1 MSRFCKDDR
10 VKSYAI
16 IGDGAAGTTAAF
28 YVRRHDPNGR
38 ISIFADES
46 NPAYYRS
53 ALTNYLMGEL
63 RAEQLFAVPPNFY
76 SEFKVER
83 TLARVTGI
91 DTDKDVLAL
100 STGERRSYDELMI
113 ATGSR
118 ARPPDFPGAEMPGVM
133 TMRTMQDAR
142 FIMDFIQSGNLKK
155 AVVSGGG
162 ILGLELVAGLRARG
176 VEVSY
181 IVRGNRFMPTLL
193 DRIASDLVVTR
204 CRHFGVDV
212 RMGEEVAQAYPDQR
226 GNFYAARLKNSNDGV
241 EGQLLAVAIG
251 ITPNVEV
258 AEGSGIKVE
267 RGVVVDDRMRTNV
280 PNVYAGGDVA
290 QITDPR
296 TNKQLLL
303 GLWEPARHHGRTAG
317 INMSG
322 GSEVWRLPVPY
333 NATRL
338 YDLDLAAIGKSL
350 EDPGDEVIS
359 DFPERGRMISY
370 RKLIFRENR
379 LIGALLLGER
389 REKVRRRGSQYRKL
403 IDSEADVS
411 SVKELL
417 LDPLFDLSAW
427 MESLRTAPSGPSR
440 VAERPRADVSRIMG
454 RPSEADL
461 QAAAARSQ
469 EARSPQATQ
478 VRSLSTLMQTSA
490 RDDQAAAPRA
500 TAASDKP
507 DAGIPTLKLQG
518 GEVVSIERERFTIG
532 RLDDNDLTIED
543 VLISGHHAELQ
554 RRNGDILIA
563 DAGST
568 NGTFVNDVAVS
579 AAPWTLQHGDII
591 TIGANRLRFY
601 KQVAAPRPETGP
613 AGLPAE
619 PLAPLG
625 ADPDSPASIS
635 WGSESVALSEPVMKL
650 GRDPHE
656 AQIALSD
663 PAVSW
668 LHAEISRHGDTFY
681 LRDLGSRNGT
691 FVNGE
696 LLSVPRPLHD
706 GDRIHLGNTD
716 LDFTGPSGTQPFE
729 TPESKAGQATRV
741 ALVCTAG
748 PLLGVPF
755 ALADDRMTVGRNP
768 SASISLD
775 DLTVSR
781 AHAEISRDGDDWIVK
796 DVGSSNGT
804 FVDGRRVEARKKEPL
819 REGTEIRFGAVEMAV
834 KTVTIDQDAEGTA
847 PRAVPVSEEVAAG
860 ATRII
865 DSPLMS
871 TPEAAETETSEP
883 ATSELETSQLETSE
897 SGPREPADEPA
908 AVENQTTPAPTKMT
922 VVKGPAEGRSVP
934 LTDLPLVLGRE
945 SAEGILGL
953 DDRFISRAHVRIDR
967 AENGAIQVTDL
978 GSTNGSW
985 INDEQMDARSPHIVA
1000 PGDRLRMGPASVVE
1014 FES

>member
-1 MSRFCKDDR
+1 M
-10 VKSYAI
+10 KSYAI

-38 ISIFADES
+38 ISIFADEA

-63 RAEQLFAVPPNFY
+63 RPEQLFAVPPNFY

-91 DTDKDVLAL
+91 DTDKDVLSL
-100 STGERRSYDELMI
+100 STGERRGYDELMI

-118 ARPPDFPGAEMPGVM
+118 ARPPDFPGAELPGVM

-142 FIMDFIQSGNLKK
+142 FIMDFVSSGNLKK
-155 AVVSGGG
+155 AVVMGGG
-162 ILGLELVAGLRARG
+162 ILGLELVAGLRSRG

-181 IVRGNRFMPTLL
+181 VVRGNKFMPTLL

-212 RMGEEVAQAYPDQR
+212 RMGEEVAQAYPDQQ

-241 EGQLLAVAIG
+241 EGQLLVIAIG
-251 ITPNVEV
+251 ITPNVELTQ
-258 AEGSGIKVE
+258 GSGIKVG

-290 QITDPR
+290 EVTDPR

-317 INMSG
+317 INMGG
-322 GSEVWRLPVPY
+322 GSEVWRLPIPY

-338 YDLDLAAIGKSL
+338 YDLDLAAIGKSI
-350 EDPGDEVIS
+350 EDSDDEIIS

-389 REKVRRRGSQYRKL
+389 REKVRKRGPQYRKL
-403 IDSEADVS
+403 IDSQADVS
-411 SVKELL
+411 SIKDLL

-427 MESLRTAPSGPSR
+427 MESLRAAPADVSR
-440 VAERPRADVSRIMG
+440 VADRPRADVSRIMG
-454 RPSEADL
+454 RPTQADL
-461 QAAAARSQ
+461 EAVARAREAPAAQ
-469 EARSPQATQ
+469 PTQ

-490 RDDQAAAPRA
+490 RGEGAASPRA
-500 TAASDKP
+500 TSASDMP
-507 DAGIPTLKLQG
+507 DSGIPTLKLQG
-518 GEVVSIERERFTIG
+518 GEVVAIEGQRFTIG
-532 RLDDNDLTIED
+532 RLDDNDLTLED
-543 VLISGHHAELQ
+543 VLISSHHAELQ

-563 DAGST
+563 DTGST
-568 NGTFVNDVAVS
+568 NGTFVNDIAVT
-579 AAPWTLQHGDII
+579 APWALQHGDVI

-601 KQVAAPRPETGP
+601 KQTAPPRPETGP

-619 PLAPLG
+619 SQSPLG
-625 ADPDSPASIS
+625 ADPESPASLR
-635 WGSESVALSEPVMKL
+635 WPGGSAVLSEPVVKL
-650 GRDPHE
+650 GRDTHE

-691 FVNGE
+691 FANGE
-696 LLSVPRPLHD
+696 LLSVPRPLQD

-716 LDFTGPSGTQPFE
+716 LDFSGPSGTQPFQSPQSE
-729 TPESKAGQATRV
+729 TGGTTRL
-741 ALVCTAG
+741 ALVCTGG

-755 ALADDRMTVGRNP
+755 ALADERMTVGRNP
-768 SASISLD
+768 TATISLD

-781 AHAEISRDGDDWIVK
+781 AHAEISRDGDDWVVQ
-796 DVGSSNGT
+796 DVGSTNGT
-804 FVDGRRVEARKKEPL
+804 FVDGRRLEARASESL
-819 REGTEIRFGAVEMAV
+819 REGAEVKFGAVEMTLRAV
-834 KTVTIDQDAEGTA
+834 VVDEVKDETA
-847 PRAVPVSEEVAAG
+847 PRPVPVSEEVAAG

-865 DSPLMS
+865 DSPVVKQQP
-871 TPEAAETETSEP
+871 TAEPETVEETG
-883 ATSELETSQLETSE
+883 L
-897 SGPREPADEPA
+897 ADEPA
-908 AVENQTTPAPTKMT
+908 PVDEPPPLDQPGPAPTRMS
-922 VVKGPAEGRSVP
+922 VVQGPGAGRSAS
-934 LTDLPLVLGRE
+934 LDDLPLVLGRE
-945 SAEGILGL
+945 SAEGVLGL
-953 DDRFISRAHVRIDR
+953 DDRFISRTHVRIER
-967 AENGAIQVTDL
+967 AEDGAVLVTDL

-985 INDEQMDARSPHIVA
+985 LNETQMDPQSPQTVA
-1000 PGDRLRMGPASVVE
+1000 PGDKVRMGPASVVE
-1014 FES
+1014 FEG